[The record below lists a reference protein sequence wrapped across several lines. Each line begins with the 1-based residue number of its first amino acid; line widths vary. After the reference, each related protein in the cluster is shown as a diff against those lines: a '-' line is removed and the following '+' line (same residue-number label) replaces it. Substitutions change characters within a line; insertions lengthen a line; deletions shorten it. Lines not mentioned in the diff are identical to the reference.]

1 MKNLTVLLFFIISNT
16 LFAQGLFFRTG
27 KNFTTFSY
35 KNTTPYTEK
44 IRINGTGTSYEL
56 GYAMPLEYND
66 FSYLVSVTLN
76 DYNGTGESSSNNLEW
91 KTTYF
96 GIQNTID
103 YQFYNAN
110 NFLISAQAGLNLAT
124 ILSGKQVLN
133 NSAYNL
139 THNKDFSG
147 LIFQPL
153 IGVNSKY
160 YISKSG
166 YFSLGC
172 NLAKSISLNPTPE
185 KVSFNTFQILFG
197 AHFDLT
203 KN

>member
-1 MKNLTVLLFFIISNT
+1 MKNLTLLLFFIISNT
-16 LFAQGLFFRTG
+16 VFAQGIFFKTG

-35 KNTTPYTEK
+35 KNTTPNTEK

-76 DYNGTGESSSNNLEW
+76 DYNATGESSSNNLEW
-91 KTTYF
+91 KTSYI

-103 YQFYNAN
+103 YQFYNSN
-110 NFLISAQAGLNLAT
+110 NFLISAQAGLNIAK
-124 ILSGKQVLN
+124 ILSGKQTLN
-133 NSAYNL
+133 NSTYNL
-139 THNKDFSG
+139 AHNKDFSG
-147 LIFQPL
+147 LIFQPV
-153 IGVNSKY
+153 IGVNTKY
-160 YISKSG
+160 IISKSG

-197 AHFDLT
+197 GHFDLT